1 MKYQHA
7 SAEAKESFNEDLA
20 AKCITTKQAPLIL
33 EALVNAMASMGAA
46 ETVKVLK
53 LQQLVD
59 F

>member
-1 MKYQHA
+1 
-7 SAEAKESFNEDLA
+7 LA

-33 EALVNAMASMGAA
+33 EALVNAMASMSAA